1 MQSGGYSGI
10 EEIDVFKDFGGL
22 GSLLRQAQEMGGRV
36 CEIGDQLRGR
46 RVTGTAGGGMVE
58 IEVNGLVEVLRCR
71 IDPALFKQ
79 GDGELLEDM
88 VVAATNQAITRAKE
102 LHAETVRS
110 ISGNLP
116 LPGLD
121 QLLGKFL
128 GTGEGGTEPGEG
140 KPEPKSPS

>member
-1 MQSGGYSGI
+1 
-10 EEIDVFKDFGGL
+10 VFKDFGGF

-36 CEIGDQLRGR
+36 REMGDQLRGR

-71 IDPALFKQ
+71 IDPTLVKQ

-128 GTGEGGTEPGEG
+128 GTGEGGKEPGDG
-140 KPEPKSPS
+140 KSEPKSPAG